1 MDSNGN
7 SKICDFESCTNYLEE
22 KKKKFNMENGAV
34 ITRGRHDILEYEP
47 PELYTNN
54 FHIEYSADYWTLGIL
69 IYKMFTGNFPFLNT
83 ESIIN
88 DDVPEMN
95 NIDIS
100 DAGREIIK
108 NLLNKNLFE
117 RLGSRKNPKKIKQ
130 DSFFKEIDWDALE
143 KLEIKP
149 PFKPNVVNKIY

>member
-7 SKICDFESCTNYLEE
+7 SKICDFESCRNYLEE

-83 ESIIN
+83 ES
-88 DDVPEMN
+88 
-95 NIDIS
+95 
-100 DAGREIIK
+100 
-108 NLLNKNLFE
+108 
-117 RLGSRKNPKKIKQ
+117 
-130 DSFFKEIDWDALE
+130 SFS
-143 KLEIKP
+143 
-149 PFKPNVVNKIY
+149 N